1 MVISTLTLFLII
13 CLTCLLLYFRGN
25 GKRGQLPPGPR
36 PLPILGNMLDLDIKD
51 MVKSLLTLREKFG
64 SVFTIYMGSQPTV
77 VLCGYKTVKKALV
90 DQGEEF
96 SGRGDM
102 PVIFRFTQGDGIAL
116 SNGEKWKV
124 LRRFAIQTLRN
135 FGMGKRSIE
144 ERIQEEAKCLVKE
157 LEQTKGEPF
166 DPTFLIGCSFS
177 NVICSI
183 VFGDRF
189 DYKDEK
195 FLTLVGLI
203 NDNFRLFNSPFAQ
216 IYNLYPKF
224 MHCLPGPH
232 HQIFAN
238 FERLRDFIREMVKA
252 HQESF
257 DPNCTRDF
265 IDSFLLKIQVEKENP
280 QSYFHTDTIVMTT
293 HNLFFAGTET
303 VSTTL
308 RFAILILMKYPE
320 IEAKV
325 HEEIT
330 RVIGSQRS
338 PSFEDRAQTPYTEA
352 VIHEI
357 QRFIDIFSMGI
368 PHAVTKDTHFQG
380 FVLPKGTNIMPF
392 LHSVHY
398 DPTQFK
404 NPQKFDPAHF
414 LNEKGEFRRN
424 DAFMP
429 FSAGKRLCLGE
440 ALARMEMFVF
450 FVTLLQRFTFRPT
463 CPPEEIDVSP
473 LLSGLGNVPRP
484 YKVQV
489 IPR

>member
-216 IYNLYPKF
+216 
-224 MHCLPGPH
+224 
-232 HQIFAN
+232 
-238 FERLRDFIREMVKA
+238 
-252 HQESF
+252 
-257 DPNCTRDF
+257 
-265 IDSFLLKIQVEKENP
+265 EKENP